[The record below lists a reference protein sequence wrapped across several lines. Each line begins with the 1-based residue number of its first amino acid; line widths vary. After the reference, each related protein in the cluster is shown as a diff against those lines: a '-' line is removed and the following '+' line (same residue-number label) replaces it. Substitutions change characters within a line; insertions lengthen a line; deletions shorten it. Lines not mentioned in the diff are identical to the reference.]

1 MTTPSMNPL
10 SKHFRQPKL
19 YIKLPSNG
27 NFYPKGSIEI
37 SETGEYPVF
46 AMTAKDELMFK
57 TPDALLNGQSTVSVI
72 QSCFPNIKNAWNLP
86 SIDVDAIL
94 VAIRVATYG
103 EKLDVNVRVPF
114 KKESNKE
121 TTYDERTYEVDLRN
135 VLDYLT
141 ATTYENVYDAGQFKF
156 EVAPMTYKKFTEVAM
171 KTFEEQRLFKVIND
185 DSLSEIEKLQM
196 FNESFNRITD
206 MNINTIIN
214 SVVAVQFEG
223 ESPVTN
229 KDYIAEFFT
238 NADKDIYKQVVKHID
253 TQRKK
258 FAIKPFKVKLS
269 EEDVANGSPEEVEVP
284 ISFDQSN
291 FFG

>member
-1 MTTPSMNPL
+1 MNTPSMNPL
-10 SKHFRQPKL
+10 AKHFRQPKL

-37 SETGEYPVF
+37 SDTGEYPVL

-57 TPDALLNGQSTVSVI
+57 TPDALLNGQSTTSVI
-72 QSCFPNIKNAWNLP
+72 QSCFPNIKNAWNIP

-94 VAIRVATYG
+94 VAIRIATYG
-103 EKLDVNVRVPF
+103 EKMDININVPF
-114 KKESNKE
+114 KKEDGKTVYE
-121 TTYDERTYEVDLRN
+121 ERTYEVDLRT

-141 ATTYENVYDAGQFKF
+141 ANTYENVFDTGDFKF
-156 EVAPMTYKKFTEVAM
+156 EIAPMNYKQFTEVAM

-185 DSLSEIEKLQM
+185 DELSEEQKLQK

-206 MNINTIIN
+206 MNISTIVN
-214 SVVAVQFEG
+214 SVVAVQFNNED
-223 ESPVTN
+223 PVTN
-229 KDYIAEFFT
+229 KNYIIEFFS
-238 NADKDIYKQVVKHID
+238 NADKTVYKNVVNHID

-258 FAIKPFKVKLS
+258 FSIKPLKVKFS
-269 EEDVANGSPEEVEVP
+269 EEDIANGSPEELDVP

-291 FFG
+291 FFA